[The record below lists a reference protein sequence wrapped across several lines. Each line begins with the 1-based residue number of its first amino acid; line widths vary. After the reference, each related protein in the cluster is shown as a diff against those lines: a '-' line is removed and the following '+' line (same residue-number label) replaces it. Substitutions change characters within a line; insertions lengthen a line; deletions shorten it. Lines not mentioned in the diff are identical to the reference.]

1 MNDQTW
7 CYDSIRESNLNRL
20 SRIRFI
26 ALVKITRGKNI
37 NRYKSICMDLDKI
50 IEYCFFIA
58 FYFSQGIWS
67 KEIINLVKINC
78 LTVYRKVFVFFFKLS
93 DNIRII
99 KTIKLIKQMIDLVYI
114 ILYYSTIETKVTKIN

>member
-1 MNDQTW
+1 
-7 CYDSIRESNLNRL
+7 
-20 SRIRFI
+20 
-26 ALVKITRGKNI
+26 
-37 NRYKSICMDLDKI
+37 MDLDKI